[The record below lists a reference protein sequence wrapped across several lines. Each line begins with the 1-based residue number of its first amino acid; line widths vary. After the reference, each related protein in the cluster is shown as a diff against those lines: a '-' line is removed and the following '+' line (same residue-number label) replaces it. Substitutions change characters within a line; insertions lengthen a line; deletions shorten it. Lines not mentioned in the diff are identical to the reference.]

1 MKTKILLVEN
11 DIPVHAALN
20 GVLRREGYDV
30 INAFDTD
37 EAMVC
42 LQTHPGIDL
51 VLLGLCVPV
60 ESGWRILERLHW
72 SRPLLPV
79 IILTALPDQEAAAQA
94 AGVGALLEK
103 PLDIP
108 VLLQTMRKLL
118 AEPLEDG
125 LARIAGQPPLRHQ
138 PIGLC

>member
-1 MKTKILLVEN
+1 MKTKVLLVEN

-42 LQTHPGIDL
+42 LQTHPGIEI

-60 ESGWRILERLHW
+60 ESGWRILERFHW

-79 IILTALPDQEAAAQA
+79 IILTALPDQLPKALAARA
-94 AGVGALLEK
+94 GALLEK

-108 VLLQTMRKLL
+108 VLLQTMRELL
-118 AEPLEDG
+118 AEPLEAG
-125 LARIAGQPPLRHQ
+125 LARIAGQSPLRHQ
-138 PIGLC
+138 SISLC

>member
-1 MKTKILLVEN
+1 MKTKVLLVEN

-60 ESGWRILERLHW
+60 ESPRYVI
-72 SRPLLPV
+72 SPSACANQAQRPARPPRSV
-79 IILTALPDQEAAAQA
+79 FFP
-94 AGVGALLEK
+94 
-103 PLDIP
+103 
-108 VLLQTMRKLL
+108 QT
-118 AEPLEDG
+118 
-125 LARIAGQPPLRHQ
+125 PPTKTHTHA
-138 PIGLC
+138 P